1 MDIPENSK
9 TSDPRRLLL
18 NLSDK
23 INLKRRDKYITLSNL
38 SIYHTGEN
46 MKKSFKNTKFKI
58 SAPTWKEEFK
68 LPNGSYSV
76 SDIQYYLKYILKKH
90 DTVTDNPSVMTY
102 VNKVKNRIIFKIKTG
117 YYLEL
122 LTPGTLKLLGSTK
135 SQITKDENDDNVPY
149 LEITEVILVHCNIVN
164 NNYQHNSKVLY
175 IFIRNKSFG

>member
-1 MDIPENSK
+1 
-9 TSDPRRLLL
+9 
-18 NLSDK
+18 
-23 INLKRRDKYITLSNL
+23 
-38 SIYHTGEN
+38 
-46 MKKSFKNTKFKI
+46 MKKSYKNTKFKI

-122 LTPGTLKLLGSTK
+122 LTPGTLKLLGSIK
-135 SQITKDENDDNVPY
+135 SKITKYENGESGPH
-149 LEITEVILVHCNIVN
+149 LEITGVILVHCNIVN
-164 NNYQHNSKVLY
+164 NNFESCIHLFLINHLVNYKIFHQKNMFWKTFNSHFSYVEVW
-175 IFIRNKSFG
+175 FTD